1 MRLMSFRT
9 LGVTL
14 CVAPL
19 MLACTSLPQTSTTS
33 TTTATK
39 PVAQKALADET
50 LKRAWEQAVQS
61 GNAYR
66 VQTLLN
72 EGADPNLLL
81 SNGDTALTL
90 SLRDPAPAVI
100 KALVAHPSTD
110 INAPNRFDETPL
122 MLTVMKADDATIEAL
137 LRAGAKVQK
146 QTGWTPL
153 HYAVM
158 QGRTRW
164 VKDFIARGADVNA
177 VTPKGIT
184 PLMLAARGA
193 HETIAEMLIAAGAR
207 LEDCSTTGQ
216 NAADFARA
224 AGNDKLTQRL
234 ANPGCSKPASP
245 ITAK

>member
-9 LGVTL
+9 LAVTL

-19 MLACTSLPQTSTTS
+19 MLACTSLPQGSTTS

-39 PVAQKALADET
+39 PAVQNASTDEALN
-50 LKRAWEQAVQS
+50 RAWEQAVQS

-66 VQTLLN
+66 VQKLLT
-72 EGADPNLLL
+72 EGADPNQLL

-100 KALVAHPSTD
+100 KALIAHPSTD

-122 MLTVMKADDATIEAL
+122 MLAVMKVDDATIEAL
-137 LRAGAKVQK
+137 LRAGASVQK

-193 HETIAEMLIAAGAR
+193 NESMAEMLLAAGAR

-216 NAADFARA
+216 SVADFARA
-224 AGNDKLTQRL
+224 AGNDDLAKRLTS
-234 ANPGCSKPASP
+234 PGCSNPASP
-245 ITAK
+245 VTAK